1 MMGHKVKVM
10 PYSTFRL
17 NLSVTTPYNA
27 DFDGDEMNLHL
38 PQSLPCK
45 AELIELMM
53 VPKNIISPQ
62 SNKPVIAVVQD
73 ALLACSKLTRRDVFL
88 EKDLM
93 MNCLMMLDS
102 FDGKMPIPAVL
113 KPKPLWTGKQLFTM
127 FLPNVNLV
135 AYSNTH
141 DDKSMGSS
149 AYKEDD
155 DVSSTDTKVIIDQG
169 ILLSGITDKRI
180 LGTGA
185 GSLMHV
191 ICNEL
196 GTEQGKWFLNYCQR
210 VVNYWLLQIGFS
222 IGISDT
228 IADKQT
234 MIQIEET
241 ITNAQKSVKDLV
253 KKAHDG
259 KLELEPGRTIQQSF
273 ENKVNEVLNKA
284 RDEAGNNAQ
293 RSLDVHNNIKAM
305 VTGGSKGSY
314 INISQIIACVGQQN
328 VEGARIP
335 YGFRNRTLPH
345 FTQDDYGP
353 ESRGFVANSYLR
365 GLTPQEFFFHSMG
378 GREGLIDTAVKTS
391 ETGYIQRRLIKAM
404 EDVAI
409 KYDGTVRDASGNV
422 IQFLYGED
430 GMDGCKIEFQQL
442 DILTMS
448 DAAFDQRYKY
458 KNLEN
463 IGTMRTENDQFME
476 AEVIEDLQKHPD
488 KISTLGEEY
497 EQLLKDRALVRE
509 EILIS
514 GEKSIPQ
521 PVNVT
526 RLIVNAQKQF
536 KIDARSKSDLHPV
549 TIIESV
555 RECCKKLVVIKGTD
569 GVSKEAQDNATMLF
583 TILIRSMLASKRVLK
598 EHRLSSNAFKFIIGE
613 IETRFQQALVQP
625 GESVGSLAA
634 QSIGEP
640 ATQMTLNTFH
650 YAGVSSKNVT
660 LGVPRLK
667 ELINVAKQIKTPSL
681 TVYLKGNCRSDVDKA
696 KEVQT
701 KLEYATLGTVTAKT
715 EIIYDPDE
723 ENSHIEADRE
733 FIQSFLEIPG
743 TEIDFNLYS
752 PWVLRF
758 ELDRRKMNDITMSQ
772 IATVIKQE
780 FSNHVLCIFPDDND
794 PNLVLRLR
802 IKKDEKTVEKEK
814 STSEGS
820 EDTEEDREV
829 EFLRRLESAIIDL
842 QLRGI
847 PNIKRVFLRQQS
859 RKLYTAD
866 GQKEEKEWVLDT
878 EGVNLLQVL
887 ACPEVDNVRTSSND
901 INEVLNCFGIEAC
914 RNSLMKELRRV
925 IEFDGSYVNYRH
937 LAILVDVMCQRGS
950 LMAISRHGINRTDAG
965 PLVRCS
971 FEQTVEVLTEAA
983 QYAEVDPLKGV
994 SSNIMLGQ
1002 LAPFGTGCF
1011 DLFLDEKMLENAV
1024 QIEPVSAMM
1033 DMNRGMTPFIH
1044 GGLSPFPGTPY
1055 NTGGM
1060 TPYVKSP
1067 YLASPIAAHGA
1078 QTPYTGEGAFSP
1090 IAHSPYSD
1098 RFSPYVDHMDQAYSP
1113 SSPGYLGYSPSSPVN
1128 AGYSPTSPGYSP
1140 TSPSYS
1146 PTSPAYSPTSPSYS
1160 PTSPAYSPTS
1170 PAYSPTSPAYS
1181 PTSPAYSPT
1190 SPAYSPTSPSYSP
1203 TSPAYS
1209 PTSPAYSPTSPA
1221 YSPTSPGY
1229 SPASPSYSPSSPA
1242 AYSPT
1247 SPSYSPSSPKY
1258 SPTSPSYSP
1267 SSPAYSPSS
1276 PAYSPSSPS
1285 HSQQND

>member
-1 MMGHKVKVM
+1 
-10 PYSTFRL
+10 
-17 NLSVTTPYNA
+17 
-27 DFDGDEMNLHL
+27 
-38 PQSLPCK
+38 
-45 AELIELMM
+45 
-53 VPKNIISPQ
+53 
-62 SNKPVIAVVQD
+62 
-73 ALLACSKLTRRDVFL
+73 
-88 EKDLM
+88 
-93 MNCLMMLDS
+93 
-102 FDGKMPIPAVL
+102 
-113 KPKPLWTGKQLFTM
+113 
-127 FLPNVNLV
+127 
-135 AYSNTH
+135 
-141 DDKSMGSS
+141 
-149 AYKEDD
+149 
-155 DVSSTDTKVIIDQG
+155 
-169 ILLSGITDKRI
+169 
-180 LGTGA
+180 
-185 GSLMHV
+185 
-191 ICNEL
+191 
-196 GTEQGKWFLNYCQR
+196 
-210 VVNYWLLQIGFS
+210 
-222 IGISDT
+222 
-228 IADKQT
+228 
-234 MIQIEET
+234 
-241 ITNAQKSVKDLV
+241 
-253 KKAHDG
+253 
-259 KLELEPGRTIQQSF
+259 
-273 ENKVNEVLNKA
+273 
-284 RDEAGNNAQ
+284 
-293 RSLDVHNNIKAM
+293 
-305 VTGGSKGSY
+305 
-314 INISQIIACVGQQN
+314 
-328 VEGARIP
+328 
-335 YGFRNRTLPH
+335 
-345 FTQDDYGP
+345 
-353 ESRGFVANSYLR
+353 
-365 GLTPQEFFFHSMG
+365 
-378 GREGLIDTAVKTS
+378 
-391 ETGYIQRRLIKAM
+391 
-404 EDVAI
+404 
-409 KYDGTVRDASGNV
+409 
-422 IQFLYGED
+422 
-430 GMDGCKIEFQQL
+430 
-442 DILTMS
+442 
-448 DAAFDQRYKY
+448 
-458 KNLEN
+458 
-463 IGTMRTENDQFME
+463 
-476 AEVIEDLQKHPD
+476 
-488 KISTLGEEY
+488 
-497 EQLLKDRALVRE
+497 
-509 EILIS
+509 
-514 GEKSIPQ
+514 
-521 PVNVT
+521 
-526 RLIVNAQKQF
+526 
-536 KIDARSKSDLHPV
+536 
-549 TIIESV
+549 
-555 RECCKKLVVIKGTD
+555 
-569 GVSKEAQDNATMLF
+569 
-583 TILIRSMLASKRVLK
+583 
-598 EHRLSSNAFKFIIGE
+598 
-613 IETRFQQALVQP
+613 
-625 GESVGSLAA
+625 
-634 QSIGEP
+634 
-640 ATQMTLNTFH
+640 
-650 YAGVSSKNVT
+650 
-660 LGVPRLK
+660 
-667 ELINVAKQIKTPSL
+667 L